1 MTSRQA
7 ERNDNHD
14 DKNSE
19 DVVADYLLHHPD
31 FLVHHPEVLAKVHIP
46 HGAGGAISLIERQ
59 VAVLRE
65 QLGTERGRLNHL
77 MARARDYER
86 LSSGLHQLA
95 VQLVVARD
103 MAQVCH
109 TLDMGLRKEFNADAV
124 ALKLFPVEPAQRA
137 SDPLVNAFIDFIDF
151 IDRDRCLCG
160 PLRPTQGEPLFG
172 DDAPS
177 IQSAA
182 LIPITGHD
190 RTGVLAIGSSDAKR
204 FTPDIGT
211 DLLERLGAIAS
222 AKLQDLAHRGG

>member
-1 MTSRQA
+1 MTSGQA
-7 ERNDNHD
+7 KPNDNQND
-14 DKNSE
+14 MGNE
-19 DVVADYLLHHPD
+19 DAIAAYLMQHPD

-65 QLGTERGRLNHL
+65 QLGAERGRLSHL

-86 LSSGLHQLA
+86 LSSGLHELT
-95 VQLVVARD
+95 VRLIVARD
-103 MAQVCH
+103 MTQAYHALEMV
-109 TLDMGLRKEFNADAV
+109 LREEFCADAV
-124 ALKLFPVEPAQRA
+124 ALKLFPVEPDQRA
-137 SDPLVNAFIDFIDF
+137 SDPLVNAFIDF

-160 PLRPTQGEPLFG
+160 PLRPNQSEPLFG
-172 DDAPS
+172 DNAPS

-182 LIPITGHD
+182 LIPITSHD

-204 FTPDIGT
+204 FTSDMGT